1 MVLAAF
7 MAATKT
13 ALKAAKAALDVSDHK
28 EAVKQAN
35 VVIAA
40 DAQNY
45 YGYAALYLSLPPR
58 HI

>member
-1 MVLAAF
+1 